1 MCSLL
6 VSRDREQF
14 VAVVVVVIIILVCAA
29 AILCDRSID
38 VRGGLKSGVSLFF
51 SFAVSA
57 VCRLQAVS
65 IKAVRSSP
73 ILLLSNGNCYT
84 SSSVKVPARDNTLL
98 YIYIEEERKREK
110 K

>member
-51 SFAVSA
+51 LLRSLPSA
-57 VCRLQAVS
+57 VCRQSASRQSV
-65 IKAVRSSP
+65 
-73 ILLLSNGNCYT
+73 LLLYYSYLMVT
-84 SSSVKVPARDNTLL
+84 AIHHLQ
-98 YIYIEEERKREK
+98 
-110 K
+110 